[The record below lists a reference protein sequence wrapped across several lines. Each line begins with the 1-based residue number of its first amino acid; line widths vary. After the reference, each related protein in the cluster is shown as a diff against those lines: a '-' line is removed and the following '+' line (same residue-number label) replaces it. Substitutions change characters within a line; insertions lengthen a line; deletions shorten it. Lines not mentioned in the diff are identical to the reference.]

1 MKNPTTKNKPQK
13 ANGYIAEIRQPPEF
27 KKLYQEAR
35 LRLEI
40 AHEIAEIRR
49 KKSFSQSKLARMIDS
64 NQAVISRIENGQE
77 NLSLDKLSRIAH
89 ALGTKVSFKFSS

>member
-1 MKNPTTKNKPQK
+1 MKNPTTENKAK
-13 ANGYIAEIRQPPEF
+13 KSNSYIAQIRQHPEY

-40 AHEIAEIRR
+40 AHEIATIR
-49 KKSFSQSKLARMIDS
+49 KKKLVSQAKLAQMIDS

-89 ALGTKVSFKFSS
+89 ALGMKVKFTFS